1 MRSLIMVPGLFA
13 IAGLTSPVLADRG
26 LSRTL
31 EEGLER
37 QTTLTL
43 ETTRFDESFD
53 VLDYRSNLG
62 RGAKPEEASIHSLD
76 LSIPL
81 LSRWQLSYRYSD
93 SSGEA
98 TRETEPTSVTTD
110 INSHLIEAGFSGWS
124 IGSWQGRGF
133 VSVKRGKQDPL
144 SIDCYARAGIV
155 LGGACDEATVR
166 FFDPDVFRETGE
178 TVYLPV
184 LSSEATE
191 QRVMIGAGVA
201 KSVADWRLVH
211 HVNISTARVDV
222 NFASPL
228 FDITDPFILGASF
241 QGQRVSEIID
251 GLKAELPQSTPWHER
266 SLTYEFSA
274 IRPIGKRMMGIG
286 KLRAIKIWRSDY
298 EPALNGDDVT
308 TNAAIDLS
316 LWFSV
321 TDSINAY
328 VRGEA
333 FMQYL
338 AGFEPMAYNRR
349 TARLFEH
356 PYGQLSIGIVVTVP

>member
-1 MRSLIMVPGLFA
+1 
-13 IAGLTSPVLADRG
+13 
-26 LSRTL
+26 
-31 EEGLER
+31 
-37 QTTLTL
+37 
-43 ETTRFDESFD
+43 
-53 VLDYRSNLG
+53 
-62 RGAKPEEASIHSLD
+62 
-76 LSIPL
+76 
-81 LSRWQLSYRYSD
+81 
-93 SSGEA
+93 
-98 TRETEPTSVTTD
+98 
-110 INSHLIEAGFSGWS
+110 
-124 IGSWQGRGF
+124 
-133 VSVKRGKQDPL
+133 
-144 SIDCYARAGIV
+144 
-155 LGGACDEATVR
+155 
-166 FFDPDVFRETGE
+166 
-178 TVYLPV
+178 
-184 LSSEATE
+184 
-191 QRVMIGAGVA
+191 MIGAGVA

-211 HVNISTARVDV
+211 HVNLSTARVDV

-274 IRPIGKRMMGIG
+274 MRPIGKRMMGIA

-333 FMQYL
+333 FMHYL

-356 PYGQLSIGIVVTVP
+356 PYGQLSIGVVVAVP